1 MKRYIH
7 SAEEAITSL
16 EIDEIVS
23 IVFVDDVEDYNPRE
37 EVALASKGVN
47 YNNLTRE
54 QLLQLPKKELERIHD
69 VEVLR
74 KLKRDEL
81 TLNQYMELS
90 NANKENFVDTIKK
103 VKEILFKLKSKNK
116 VFITW
121 SQKNQSFADKL
132 AEMGADIT
140 DVDARNILRQLH
152 VKDYSYST
160 LSYLDRNWNALLMVF
175 EYKGTYTFKSVEE
188 GGHDVTVDSLN
199 VYIKIDVDNETKK
212 GYAVM
217 SFHDPEFDL
226 KHPYKDYPIDKE

>member
-7 SAEEAITSL
+7 SAEENINSL
-16 EIDEIVS
+16 EITEIVS
-23 IVFVDDVEDYNPRE
+23 IVLVDDVEDYNPRE
-37 EVALASKGVN
+37 EVVFASKGVN
-47 YNNLTRE
+47 YSNLTRE

-103 VKEILFKLKSKNK
+103 VKEILLKLKSKNK

-175 EYKGTYTFKSVEE
+175 EYKGPYTFKSVEE
-188 GGHDVTVDSLN
+188 GGHDVTVDSLS

-226 KHPYKDYPIDKE
+226 KHPYKDYLIDKE